1 MKLAIFDTST
11 MTATADAP
19 DQAKVISGTPT
30 HRTWNVEDDGQ
41 GLYAGVWEATP
52 GEWHVQYSEWEFC
65 HIISGVSVLTSDDG
79 TVQRVKAGDSFVIP
93 RGYKGTWTV
102 LETTLKH
109 YVIKE

>member
-1 MKLAIFDTST
+1 MKLMMFDTSA
-11 MTATADAP
+11 MAPVVDAP
-19 DQAKVISGTPT
+19 DPAKVIAGAPAF
-30 HRTWNVEDDGQ
+30 RTWNLEDDGQ

-65 HIISGVSVLTSDDG
+65 HILSGVSLLKSDDG
-79 TVQRVKAGDSFVIP
+79 TVQRLKAGDSFVIP

-102 LETTLKH
+102 IETTLKH